1 MKTNKETI
9 MQVIYSITSFLI
21 PLVVAFVILVIMRL
35 ISFPFVVRV
44 SFIGG
49 GGGGIDD
56 TLALIVSLLV
66 LTVIFLL
73 TFKWIRNI
81 GSKFYY
87 LVKNKYTFFIPLL
100 LILFYFLFRFIFE
113 LVLSTNKYGDLLQ
126 VENGLLHFLHNSR
139 ELFIIL
145 NYSLP
150 FILVLLA
157 YTYGGYTSMKRGT

>member
-1 MKTNKETI
+1 

-21 PLVVAFVILVIMRL
+21 PLVVAFVLLVIMRL
-35 ISFPFVVRV
+35 TSFPFVVRF

-49 GGGGIDD
+49 GGGIND
-56 TLALIVSLLV
+56 TIALIVAFLV
-66 LTVIFLL
+66 LLIIFLL